1 MRRPLVIILIVS
13 AAIAAVVAGTA
24 SRDSGFG
31 RAPKSIEISR
41 GPLTAWTVYEGR
53 IESRSVK
60 IIQSGFDGSA
70 TLTSLA
76 PEGILVEQGT
86 LLVTLDDSEIERTIR
101 SLERDVAVAEA
112 EVEGLANA
120 THLLEARRLDLDVK
134 TAEAT
139 VADEKRFLEDNREL
153 VEEGLLSEFDV
164 TQQQLQVEKAVLN
177 YESVLMERELTTN
190 IVHRTELERATA
202 KLESA
207 RQELQVAK
215 RQLKNCRVRSP
226 ASGSVV
232 YLPLH
237 VSGEYRTVRVGDRIF
252 KNQPFIS
259 VPDMSE
265 GVARCFVPESEL
277 STVQVNAPALVV
289 PLAYPDTA
297 MEGTVSSIGSIAR
310 TQAGRPQWQKYF
322 EVTIQLLDPDPR
334 IRYGMTAECR
344 IISHQAENALR
355 LPRSAVWWEGNRAYC
370 SVIENRRVRVRP
382 IRVGGADHEYVEVLE
397 GLNEGD
403 LVKAP

>member
-1 MRRPLVIILIVS
+1 MKRAALLILLIP
-13 AAIAAVVAGTA
+13 AAIAAVVVGTA

-31 RAPKSIEISR
+31 RAPESIEVTR

-53 IESRSVK
+53 IESKSVE

-76 PEGILVEQGT
+76 PEGILVEPGT
-86 LLVTLDDSEIERTIR
+86 LLVTLDESEIERSIR

-112 EVEGLANA
+112 EADGLANA
-120 THLLEARRLDLDVK
+120 THLLETRRLDLDVK
-134 TAEAT
+134 SAEAE
-139 VADEKRFLEDNREL
+139 VSDEKQFLEDNREL
-153 VEEGLLSEFDV
+153 VEEGLLSEFDIN
-164 TQQQLQVEKAVLN
+164 QQQLRLEKAILK
-177 YESVLMERELTTN
+177 YESLVMERELTTN
-190 IVHRTELERATA
+190 IVHRTELERASA

-207 RQELQVAK
+207 RQELQVAN

-226 ASGSVV
+226 TSGSVV

-237 VSGEYRTVRVGDRIF
+237 VGGEYRTVRVGDKIF

-265 GVARCFVPESEL
+265 GVARCFVPEAEL
-277 STVQVNAPALVV
+277 SRVEINDRALVV

-297 MEGTVSSIGSIAR
+297 IDGIVSSIGSIAR
-310 TQAGRPQWQKYF
+310 TQAGRPQWQKFF
-322 EVTIQLLDPDPR
+322 EVTIQLLKPDPR
-334 IRYGMTAECR
+334 LRYGMTAECR

-355 LPRSAVWWEGNRAYC
+355 VPRNAVWWEGSRAYC
-370 SVIENRRVRVRP
+370 SVVENRRVQVRP
-382 IRVGGADHEYVEVLE
+382 IRVGGADHEFVEVLE
-397 GLNEGD
+397 GLNPGD
-403 LVKAP
+403 RIKAQ